1 MQTTIFC
8 RTEFEGTHCYP
19 EAPEEVAYLRSE
31 HRHMFGVEVR
41 MDVYHDDR
49 EVEFIMLKHF
59 VSGWIDERLKR
70 GEKVAKLG
78 AMSCE
83 QVAKE
88 LIVELEQRFGMA
100 RHLVVAIN
108 EDGENGAIVYED

>member
-8 RTEFEGTHCYP
+8 RTKFEGTHCYP
-19 EAPEEVAYLRSE
+19 SAPEEVAYLRSE

-41 MDVYHDDR
+41 MDTFHDDR

-59 VSGWIDERLKR
+59 VNDWIDEHLKW
-70 GEKVAKLG
+70 GKEIAELG

-88 LIVELEQRFGMA
+88 LIIKLEQRFGTA
-100 RHLVVAIN
+100 RDMVVTVD